1 MPEYVQVMTTVA
13 TREDADKIAASLVDQ
28 QLAACVQVLGPISST
43 YRWQGVVQTSPEWLC
58 LAKSRRDL
66 YPQLEEAIR
75 RVHPYQVPEI
85 LAIPVMAGSRSYL
98 AWLDASVRPLP
109 GERL

>member
-1 MPEYVQVMTTVA
+1 MAEYLQVMTTVA
-13 TREDADKIAASLVDQ
+13 TREDADKIAASLVEQ
-28 QLAACVQVLGPISST
+28 RLAACVQVLGPITST
-43 YRWQGVVQTSPEWLC
+43 YRWQGVVQTSQEWLC

-85 LAIPVMAGSRSYL
+85 LAIPVIVGSTSYL